1 MTYNSESK
9 MLKVNEIYLSVQGE
23 SSYTGLP
30 CVFIRLTGC
39 NLRCIWCDT
48 AYAFYEG
55 KSMSIDEIVGK
66 VKNFG
71 VKLIEITG
79 GEPLMQENVY
89 PLMNGLIE
97 KGFQVLLETGGSLS
111 LEKVPRDIIKIM
123 DIKCP
128 GSGEHKN
135 NNFDN
140 LKFLETK
147 DEVKFVILNR
157 HDYEWSRDLIHK
169 YKIHE
174 IAHIL
179 ISPVYD
185 KLELKEIVKWILE
198 DKLPVRLQTQLHKA
212 IWDENTIGV

>member
-66 VKNFG
+66 VKIFG

-135 NNFDN
+135 NNLDN